1 MKSFP
6 TLFKKNAKGKIQT
19 WDISVA
25 NHSTESGPQG
35 VITILYGQQGG
46 KIQTTTDTIKEGKNL
61 GKVNETTPYDQACL
75 EAESKWTA
83 QQARDSYV
91 LNIEQAGED
100 LREGDEPMLA
110 QRFDK
115 YPEKMP
121 FPCAIQPKLDGHRC
135 VAIIK
140 DGQCTLYSRTRTLI
154 TGVPH
159 INAELARAFGHLEL
173 TLDGELYNHDYKAK
187 FEELT
192 SFIRSQEPKEGHKVV
207 QYHVYDLVDL
217 DGTFRERNEYLQE
230 VLGTLPKSGP
240 VKLVATRIVE
250 ESEVVSGFKNFLLEG
265 YEGAMLRNLDS
276 KYEQRRSYGLMKVKE
291 FEDAE
296 FKIIGVK
303 EGRGKLQG
311 HAIFTCTVDGTED
324 FDVKLK
330 GKEETL
336 KEIFQNQPQYIGQ
349 LLTVQFQGRTKN
361 NIPRFPVGVRLRQD
375 A

>member
-1 MKSFP
+1 MKDFP
-6 TLFKKNAKGKIQT
+6 VLYKKNLKGKLQFWHIWAT
-19 WDISVA
+19 EIDGKGLISI
-25 NHSTESGPQG
+25 S
-35 VITILYGQQGG
+35 YGLDGG
-46 KIQTTTDTIKEGKNL
+46 KVQQTCDTISEGKNL
-61 GKVNETTPYDQACL
+61 GKANATTPFQQACL

-83 QQARDSYV
+83 QQERDSYV
-91 LNIEQAGED
+91 QNVDQAGED

-110 QRFDK
+110 HRYDK

-140 DGQCTLYSRTRTLI
+140 DGVCTLYSRTRTLI

-159 INAELARAFGHLEL
+159 INAKLAELVPTGEL
-173 TLDGELYNHDYKAK
+173 TLDGELYNHDYKSK

-192 SFIRSQEPKEGHKVV
+192 SFIRSQEPKDGHEVV
-207 QYHVYDLVDL
+207 QYHMYDVVDL
-217 DGTFRERNEYLQE
+217 NKTFNERNHLLNQTFALSVWNDGCIRYVPTFDVTE
-230 VLGTLPKSGP
+230 
-240 VKLVATRIVE
+240 A
-250 ESEVVSGFKNFLLEG
+250 EVVIKFKEFVSQG

-311 HAIFTCTVDGTED
+311 HAIFECTVDGNEN

-361 NIPRFPVGVRLRQD
+361 NIPRFPVGVRLRAD
-375 A
+375 I